1 MCVIW
6 GKIVSPLDQLI
17 RFDPYPNRLCLL
29 EAQRNETLNHGNLP
43 YFGPTWRMETAN
55 FEANNVATR
64 FIERG
69 AKCDAVFSAHPVPG
83 QNKLSRATNTQ
94 KKTPILKA
102 VKRMHN
108 AKCRQYKKLPKDCP
122 DPCTVYHRDF
132 LSQPSGGCL
141 LPCESINF
149 NSKP

>member
-69 AKCDAVFSAHPVPG
+69 AKCDAVFSAHPAPV

-122 DPCTVYHRDF
+122 DPCTVYHQDF